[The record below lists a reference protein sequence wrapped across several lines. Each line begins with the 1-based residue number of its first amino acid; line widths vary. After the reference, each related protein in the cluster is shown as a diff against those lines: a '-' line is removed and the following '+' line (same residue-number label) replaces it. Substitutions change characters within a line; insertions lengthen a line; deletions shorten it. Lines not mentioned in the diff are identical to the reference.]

1 MTLEQVIL
9 SNIGILCL
17 LVEVKSSYN
26 PKQRILQR
34 HTVSRSRKSLRRK
47 VARGKRQGCLVAP
60 LHTGS
65 LLSSNHRVGALLINI
80 AKAYP
85 LIYGSFLL
93 YVILHALPVAYALPL

>member
-34 HTVSRSRKSLRRK
+34 HTMS
-47 VARGKRQGCLVAP
+47 AEAE
-60 LHTGS
+60 
-65 LLSSNHRVGALLINI
+65 RV
-80 AKAYP
+80 
-85 LIYGSFLL
+85 
-93 YVILHALPVAYALPL
+93 